1 MTLHENSHPPN
12 GDPHENKINAFN
24 EHSSR
29 PTFCYLVHHVNL
41 TNHGNIMK
49 FILQI
54 DNFSEIFA
62 GFIFFWVWLR
72 LILFKF
78 LFILGETWKMDFFN
92 LLIKMEMKKRVPF
105 SFFSKKI
112 GTMNV
117 ILEQIKLKNVN
128 REICKYCFV
137 LFSKV
142 EKWNQ

>member
-1 MTLHENSHPPN
+1 
-12 GDPHENKINAFN
+12 
-24 EHSSR
+24 
-29 PTFCYLVHHVNL
+29 
-41 TNHGNIMK
+41 
-49 FILQI
+49 
-54 DNFSEIFA
+54 
-62 GFIFFWVWLR
+62 
-72 LILFKF
+72 
-78 LFILGETWKMDFFN
+78 MDFFN

-128 REICKYCFV
+128 REIYKYCFV